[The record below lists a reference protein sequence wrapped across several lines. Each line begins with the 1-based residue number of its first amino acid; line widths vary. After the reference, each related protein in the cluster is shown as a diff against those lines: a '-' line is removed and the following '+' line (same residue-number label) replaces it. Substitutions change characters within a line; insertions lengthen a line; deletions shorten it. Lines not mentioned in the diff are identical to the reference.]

1 MTIQMKSLQQYFYI
15 GLFIIQHFTKWKLK
29 FLSNFN
35 LASSGS
41 QRFNFRSRSRFTQTL
56 FEVLIFSH
64 LGKVCFF
71 IGGVGG
77 GGVGG
82 GKVHWCFGEEGHQ

>member
-35 LASSGS
+35 FG
-41 QRFNFRSRSRFTQTL
+41 L
-56 FEVLIFSH
+56 FWES
-64 LGKVCFF
+64 KV
-71 IGGVGG
+71 
-77 GGVGG
+77 
-82 GKVHWCFGEEGHQ
+82 